1 MDWVSGPD
9 RLVSAQDWEVPSPP
23 PAEPRRSLPG
33 LFGKA
38 CRWNRGE
45 GSSGPAFE
53 GPVRPELPPPVWKLR
68 RGRFKSAPVLRASD
82 SSSS

>member
-33 LFGKA
+33 GVGEVNAICRNSPNWVTTNRAGRKGVSVEPGGGLFGP
-38 CRWNRGE
+38 
-45 GSSGPAFE
+45 S
-53 GPVRPELPPPVWKLR
+53 L
-68 RGRFKSAPVLRASD
+68 
-82 SSSS
+82 